1 MDNVPN
7 TTSEIPEEVIVRR
20 EEEHAYGYIIEVL
33 TRGLYHIKSHVIREY
48 IQNGY
53 DAVLE
58 LRRRGLD
65 SGDGKIEVRVEPPS
79 IFIYD
84 NGIGMDA
91 VRINE
96 YRYVGHSRKLTHE
109 SVGFRGIGKLSGIS
123 VADQIIVSTSPVGL
137 PQRHRLIFNARAML
151 TRVEQLKAFGENI
164 SLNQLIREYTALE
177 TEDEEAD
184 AHYTLVELFNV
195 HSDSRSLL
203 DVKSLS
209 EYLSLTAP
217 VDFHPDFRYGAQLDQ
232 DLRKYVNDYDTV
244 PLYLN
249 GERIYKLFLPN
260 SKAPGQLFVFPSDS
274 QTERRHIAYCW
285 YCENADKGQFGDK
298 IRQGF
303 IYRVKNF
310 SVGDN
315 QLPRITLWET
325 TPERSFYF
333 FGEIHVCDIGVIP
346 SADRSNF
353 EQNDARDRLYKMG
366 TATISRQLN
375 LIAGTSSDVRRAR
388 EFIAQAEATVTTIAQ
403 AAESGEIP
411 TELAVPKIIEL
422 NSAVDNVEKRLKK
435 APESHKERAKSV
447 VQKGRNLIDTLN
459 PGSSRKE
466 HRSATYDIKSDL
478 GFDQQAAWVYES
490 IVEVLRT
497 KLRADEFEKILLAI
511 HQKLGRK
518 QK

>member
-1 MDNVPN
+1 
-7 TTSEIPEEVIVRR
+7 
-20 EEEHAYGYIIEVL
+20 
-33 TRGLYHIKSHVIREY
+33 
-48 IQNGY
+48 
-53 DAVLE
+53 
-58 LRRRGLD
+58 
-65 SGDGKIEVRVEPPS
+65 
-79 IFIYD
+79 
-84 NGIGMDA
+84 
-91 VRINE
+91 
-96 YRYVGHSRKLTHE
+96 
-109 SVGFRGIGKLSGIS
+109 
-123 VADQIIVSTSPVGL
+123 
-137 PQRHRLIFNARAML
+137 ML

-310 SVGDN
+310 SVGD
-315 QLPRITLWET
+315 
-325 TPERSFYF
+325 
-333 FGEIHVCDIGVIP
+333 IP

-388 EFIAQAEATVTTIAQ
+388 EFIAQAEAKVTTIAQ
-403 AAESGEIP
+403 SAESGEIP

-422 NSAVDNVEKRLKK
+422 NSAVENVEKRLKK
-435 APESHKERAKSV
+435 APESHKERGKSV
-447 VQKGRNLIDTLN
+447 VQKGKKLIDTLN
-459 PGSSRKE
+459 PGTRQKVD
-466 HRSATYDIKSDL
+466 RSPTYDIKSDL
-478 GFDQQAAWVYES
+478 GFDQQATWVYES